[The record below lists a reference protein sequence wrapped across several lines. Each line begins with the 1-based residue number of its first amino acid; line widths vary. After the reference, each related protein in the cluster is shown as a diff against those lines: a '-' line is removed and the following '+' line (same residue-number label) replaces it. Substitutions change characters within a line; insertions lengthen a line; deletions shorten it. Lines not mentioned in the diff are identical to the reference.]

1 MFSSLFGRKTV
12 LTPLRERYEAVIQ
25 ALSNNGKA
33 IIFKENKTSVSW
45 GMANAF
51 AKTIYTLKD
60 RGEDY
65 ITITYS
71 SESALFGSYFKEWRF
86 SKQLSTEEILLKI
99 GIDTLNLFQK

>member
-1 MFSSLFGRKTV
+1 MFNYLFGQKKV
-12 LTPLRERYEAVIQ
+12 LIPLRERYEAIIQ
-25 ALSNNGKA
+25 ALSNDGKA
-33 IIFKENKTSVSW
+33 VIFKENKTSVSW

-60 RGEDY
+60 NNEDY

-71 SESALFGSYFKEWRF
+71 SESALFGSYFKEWIF
-86 SKQLSTEEILLKI
+86 SKQSSTEDILLKI